1 MKTIQELETAGRAL
15 RQDLIDLIAA
25 RLPVDGTELR
35 MRSGSIRL
43 RDPETDEHVHV
54 QALQAHAGRVLALNV
69 ADLDGER
76 GDVLVPIE
84 VVTFGLDELFTLA
97 DEIPASPV

>member
-97 DEIPASPV
+97 GEIPASPV